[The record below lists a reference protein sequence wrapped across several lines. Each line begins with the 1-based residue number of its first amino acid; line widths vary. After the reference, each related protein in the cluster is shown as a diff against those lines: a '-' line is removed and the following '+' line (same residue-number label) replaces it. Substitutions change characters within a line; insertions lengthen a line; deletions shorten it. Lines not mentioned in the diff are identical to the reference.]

1 MAKYKVF
8 IKKSA
13 ANELENI
20 HKKDLKKIVKRVQ
33 SLAENPRPRG
43 SQKLSAQERYRIRQG
58 NYRIVYSIQD
68 EELTVQIFKIGHR
81 REIYRS
87 KIVK

>member
-1 MAKYKVF
+1 MAKYKIF

-13 ANELENI
+13 TNELENI
-20 HKKDLKKIVKRVQ
+20 SKKDLKHIVKRIQ

-58 NYRIVYSIQD
+58 NYRIVYFIQD
-68 EELTVQIFKIGHR
+68 KELAVQIFKIGHR
-81 REIYRS
+81 REINRS

>member
-1 MAKYKVF
+1 MAKYKIF
-8 IKKSA
+8 IKKSV

-20 HKKDLKKIVKRVQ
+20 PKKDLKHIVKRIQ
-33 SLAENPRPRG
+33 SLEENPRPRG

-68 EELTVQIFKIGHR
+68 KELAVQIFKIGHR
-81 REIYRS
+81 REIYLS

>member
-1 MAKYKVF
+1 MAKYKIF

-20 HKKDLKKIVKRVQ
+20 SKKDLKHIVKRIQ

-58 NYRIVYSIQD
+58 NYRIVYFIQD
-68 EELTVQIFKIGHR
+68 KELAVQIFKIGR
-81 REIYRS
+81 RQEIYRS
-87 KIVK
+87 KIAK

>member
-1 MAKYKVF
+1 MAKYKIF

-13 ANELENI
+13 ANELKNI
-20 HKKDLKKIVKRVQ
+20 SKKDLKHLVKRIQ

-58 NYRIVYSIQD
+58 NYRIVYSILGK
-68 EELTVQIFKIGHR
+68 ELAAQIFKIGHR

>member
-1 MAKYKVF
+1 MAKYKIF

-20 HKKDLKKIVKRVQ
+20 PKKDLKHIVKRIQ
-33 SLAENPRPRG
+33 SLTENPRPRG
-43 SQKLSAQERYRIRQG
+43 SQKLSAQERIRQG
-58 NYRIVYSIQD
+58 NYRIAYSIQD
-68 EELTVQIFKIGHR
+68 KELAVQIFKIGHR

>member
-1 MAKYKVF
+1 MAKYKMF

-20 HKKDLKKIVKRVQ
+20 PKKDLKKIVKSIQ

-43 SQKLSAQERYRIRQG
+43 SKKISAQERYRIRQG

-68 EELTVQIFKIGHR
+68 EELAVQIFKIGHR
-81 REIYRS
+81 QEIYRS
-87 KIVK
+87 K

>member
-1 MAKYKVF
+1 MAKYKIF
-8 IKKSA
+8 IKKSV

-20 HKKDLKKIVKRVQ
+20 SRKDLKHIVKRIQ

-68 EELTVQIFKIGHR
+68 KELAAQIFKIGHR
-81 REIYRS
+81 REIYRL

>member
-1 MAKYKVF
+1 MAKYKIF

-13 ANELENI
+13 ANEQENI
-20 HKKDLKKIVKRVQ
+20 SRKDLKHIVKRIQ

-58 NYRIVYSIQD
+58 NYRIVYSIKD
-68 EELTVQIFKIGHR
+68 KELAAQIFKIGHR
-81 REIYRS
+81 REINRS

>member
-1 MAKYKVF
+1 MAKYKIF

-20 HKKDLKKIVKRVQ
+20 PKKDLKHIVKRIQ
-33 SLAENPRPRG
+33 SVAENPRPRG

-68 EELTVQIFKIGHR
+68 KELAAQIFKIGHR
-81 REIYRS
+81 REIYHS